1 MGHRHIDRRVQAN
14 QRSRGLDAYNAHANS
29 QWQTL
34 VPTAAFQYEQTVA
47 PRGLSPGGKRLGTV
61 TGIGRDRSMKQAGID
76 LVMQATIPAKRFA
89 QPYGAVAAPCRL
101 LYNPCVAIRQRRLE
115 PLIQRL
121 GRWAD
126 TALRRRWVKRQRVY
140 LVEIGSLRV
149 KRIEMLD
156 SARAESRE
164 IALRSLAGRGVSP
177 ALIVRHHADLWV
189 EYVEGAKVGTQD
201 ADLPE
206 RLAALLG
213 GLYQTATTTSPT
225 AGAFGADAVR
235 ADLELLARS
244 GALARHTA
252 DSAAALID
260 PLVPPAVWVGC
271 DHTDLLVKNM
281 LRRDDGSLCL
291 IDVESLV
298 TGEAVGTGFAKA
310 CARWIGPRR
319 DGFIAALRAQPGIPD
334 FLSYFPYLEIRFLAS
349 WSKRS
354 LLLDKPKLV
363 QPALFD
369 EWIARNSRAT
379 APK

>member
-1 MGHRHIDRRVQAN
+1 MA
-14 QRSRGLDAYNAHANS
+14 
-29 QWQTL
+29 
-34 VPTAAFQYEQTVA
+34 
-47 PRGLSPGGKRLGTV
+47 LSPRH
-61 TGIGRDRSMKQAGID
+61 DDCS
-76 LVMQATIPAKRFA
+76 TIP
-89 QPYGAVAAPCRL
+89 L
-101 LYNPCVAIRQRRLE
+101 VAIRQRRLE
-115 PLIQRL
+115 PMVQRL

-126 TALRRRWVKRQRVY
+126 TLLGRRWVKRQRVY
-140 LVEIGSLRV
+140 LVEIGGLRV

-164 IALRSLAGRGVSP
+164 TALRCLAGRGVSP
-177 ALIVRHHADLWV
+177 ALVARHHADLWV
-189 EYVEGAKVGTQD
+189 EYVEGRKVGAEE

-206 RLAALLG
+206 RLATLLA
-213 GLYQTATTTSPT
+213 GLYRTAITTSPT
-225 AGAFGADAVR
+225 IGAFGADAVR
-235 ADLELLARS
+235 ADLELLACAR
-244 GALARHTA
+244 ALPRHTA

-260 PLVPPAVWVGC
+260 PLVPAAVWVGC

-281 LRRDDGSLCL
+281 LRREDGSLCL

-319 DGFIAALRAQPGIPD
+319 DVFISALRAQPGVPD

-363 QPALFD
+363 QAALFD

-379 APK
+379 ASR